1 MDVFRIIKEP
11 VISEKTTDLNTKL
24 NQVVFRVDLKA
35 GKQQIKEAVEK
46 IYVKNGVRVSDVRT
60 MIVPGKRKR
69 VRMSQGMTPKW
80 KKAIVT
86 LKPGSKLDFQ

>member
-1 MDVFRIIKEP
+1 
-11 VISEKTTDLNTKL
+11 
-24 NQVVFRVDLKA
+24 
-35 GKQQIKEAVEK
+35 
-46 IYVKNGVRVSDVRT
+46 